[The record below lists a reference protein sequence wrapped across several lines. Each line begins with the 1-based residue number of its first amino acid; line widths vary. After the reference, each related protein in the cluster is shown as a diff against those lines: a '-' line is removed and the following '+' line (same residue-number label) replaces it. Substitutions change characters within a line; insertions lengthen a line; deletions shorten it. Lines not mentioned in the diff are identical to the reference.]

1 MAAASLVAE
10 GAVSVDSSVV
20 REEQEEDWVGE
31 VLVYTSAVYTSAMGL
46 MGVVEMEQV
55 VMVVGA

>member
-1 MAAASLVAE
+1 MAE